1 MGLCGFSS
9 ICPPPPKKKEN
20 DVDRQGLRKNPETM
34 GYNPQKTEPCC
45 PRLMFNRFGNR
56 VDRANH
62 GLSGH
67 RWTRKLAGK
76 WKFTSFSTIF
86 KINLALTWT
95 ALTFQCSDNLNT
107 YTQTLIFHTG
117 KQYVK
122 LFWVRFSKKQGTQLD
137 LWAEISAISSSFL
150 QRLYWLCWFW
160 APVSQFW
167 GGLTTIRFG
176 RPRLGSVKGWL
187 GYGKGTAVSLL

>member
-1 MGLCGFSS
+1 
-9 ICPPPPKKKEN
+9 
-20 DVDRQGLRKNPETM
+20 
-34 GYNPQKTEPCC
+34 
-45 PRLMFNRFGNR
+45 MFNRFGNR

-95 ALTFQCSDNLNT
+95 ALTFQCSDNLKM

-122 LFWVRFSKKQGTQLD
+122 LIWGIYSKKQETQLD
-137 LWAEISAISSSFL
+137 LWAEISSISSSFL
-150 QRLYWLCWFW
+150 EDFLFCCQNFSSFW
-160 APVSQFW
+160 VP
-167 GGLTTIRFG
+167 GGDKNQNIFG
-176 RPRLGSVKGWL
+176 CLGCVGFGLQYRSFGGV
-187 GYGKGTAVSLL
+187 